1 MYLIFEGIDTSGKTT
16 QIELLKSNFP
26 EILTTKEP
34 AGTEFGKWAR
44 EILLNGKLESK
55 RAETLL
61 FLADRAEH
69 YQRVVAPNRDSK
81 LVVSD
86 RGFLSGI
93 AYALAN
99 GDEDFDELLALNSY
113 ALGGRFPD
121 LVVMFEIDEETLK
134 SRLSQKSQDSIEK
147 RGIEYMLRVQEELK
161 NSLKKISTPY
171 KIIDSRESVD
181 EVYKRVSEIL
191 KLK

>member
-34 AGTEFGKWAR
+34 AGTEFGRWAR

-99 GDEDFDELLALNSY
+99 GDEEFDKLLALNSY
-113 ALGGRFPD
+113 ALSGRFPD

-161 NSLKKISTPY
+161 NSLKKISIPY
-171 KIIDSRESVD
+171 KIIDSRESLD
-181 EVYKRVSEIL
+181 EVYKKVSEIL